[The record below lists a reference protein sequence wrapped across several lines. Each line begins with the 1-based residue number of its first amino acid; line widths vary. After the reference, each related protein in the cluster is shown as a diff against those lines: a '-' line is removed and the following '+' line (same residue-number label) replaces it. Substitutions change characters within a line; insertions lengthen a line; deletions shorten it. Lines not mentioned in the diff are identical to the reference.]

1 MPTAHHSVVTLRY
14 EGVATTLQDRVA
26 KGRVFVADPH
36 VVARGDGEQEN
47 VMKIVAL
54 VLKIESRKTYK
65 EIILEE
71 MLI

>member
-1 MPTAHHSVVTLRY
+1 MPAAHHSIVTLRF

-26 KGRVFVADPH
+26 KGRAFVADPH

-54 VLKIESRKTYK
+54 VLKESRKTYK
-65 EIILEE
+65 EIIFKEP
-71 MLI
+71 LI